1 MNAQIVDID
10 DPRLVKALAHP
21 IRMKILNILDQKTAT
36 PKELAEHLGLPLEN
50 VSYHVR
56 TLKDFGFIK
65 LEKTRQVRGAVEH
78 HYRMA
83 ARPVIGDKLWEQIP
97 RVVQEALVDAQ
108 LDVVV
113 ETLGQAALQG
123 AFDRADAHLSRWSLV
138 VDEDGVGEIAKIL
151 EKAQFDVAEAEKRA
165 QARLKDDGQ
174 EARKVTAAV
183 FLFETPQP
191 RPAEPAE
198 QRRDAAARRRAQKST
213 A

>member
-83 ARPVIGDKLWEQIP
+83 ARPVIGAKLWEQIP
-97 RVVQEALVDAQ
+97 RVVQEALVDAH
-108 LDVVV
+108 LDVIV
-113 ETLGQAALQG
+113 EAMGQAALQG
-123 AFDRADAHLSRWSLV
+123 SFDRGNAQLARWPLV
-138 VDEDGVGEIAKIL
+138 VDDAGFDEISEIL
-151 EKAQFDVAEAEKRA
+151 DQAQNQVAEAEKRA
-165 QARLKDDGQ
+165 QERMKDAGG
-174 EARKVTAAV
+174 EPRKVTAAV
-183 FLFETPQP
+183 FLFDT
-191 RPAEPAE
+191 AEAMPAE
-198 QRRDAAARRRAQKST
+198 QAEKQRDAAARRRTQKST